1 MERRLGRGLGS
12 LLGQPEDGQAERPK
26 TVVPQGKGALPDSS
40 AAAAERESSGSVEP
54 SGSGQVEESVDAV
67 GRMVELAAI
76 RRNPD
81 QPRKVFDSEG
91 LEELR
96 LSIVRHG
103 VLQPITVRREGSGFE
118 IISGERRWRAARNA
132 GLEVIPAVIRDD
144 VSDEVSL
151 ELAIV
156 ENIQRMDLDPVE
168 KARGYRALMDRVGLN
183 QEQVAERMGVKRS
196 SVANQLRL
204 LDLPE
209 EALEALSQGMITSG
223 HAKALLGLADA
234 GAIRKALGQV
244 VRKQLSVRETEQ
256 LSRGAGSAEAAA
268 GAVSERKVAANP
280 PAWVAEMEGRLRE
293 ALGVKVTL
301 RNGSKY
307 RGSITLDYADREEL
321 ERICDRVAPKDSI

>member
-12 LLGQPEDGQAERPK
+12 LLGQSEEGQSERPSTVVPRGKPVPAVAPEGASSPAGQAE
-26 TVVPQGKGALPDSS
+26 
-40 AAAAERESSGSVEP
+40 GSV
-54 SGSGQVEESVDAV
+54 
-67 GRMVELAAI
+67 GRLIELAAI
-76 RRNPD
+76 RRNTD

-96 LSIVRHG
+96 QSIARHG
-103 VLQPITVRREGSGFE
+103 VLQPITVRREGNGFE

-132 GLEVIPAVIRDD
+132 GLEVIPAVVRED

-168 KARGYRALMDRVGLN
+168 KARGYRALMDRVGLT
-183 QEQVAERMGVKRS
+183 QEQVAERMGIKRS

-209 EALEALSQGMITSG
+209 EALEALSQGMITAG
-223 HAKALLGLADA
+223 HAKALLGLGDA
-234 GAIRKALGQV
+234 EAIRKGLGQV
-244 VRKQLSVRETEQ
+244 VRKRLSVRETEQ
-256 LSRGAGSAEAAA
+256 LARSFSPSASSFQGDKVEKGAGAH
-268 GAVSERKVAANP
+268 
-280 PAWVAEMEGRLRE
+280 PAWVTEMEGRLRE

-301 RNGSKY
+301 RNGKKY
-307 RGSITLDYADREEL
+307 RGSITLDYSGREEL
-321 ERICDRVAPKDSI
+321 ERICELIAPKDSI

>member
-1 MERRLGRGLGS
+1 M
-12 LLGQPEDGQAERPK
+12 
-26 TVVPQGKGALPDSS
+26 VPRGKGAPKAKS
-40 AAAAERESSGSVEP
+40 AESGASEHTVPKGAAED
-54 SGSGQVEESVDAV
+54 VDVV
-67 GRMVELAAI
+67 GRMVEVAAI

-103 VLQPITVRREGSGFE
+103 VLQPITVRRDGSGFE

-132 GLEVIPAVIRDD
+132 GLEVIPAVVRDD

-183 QEQVAERMGVKRS
+183 QEQVAERMGIKRS

-209 EALEALSQGMITSG
+209 EALEALSQGMISSG
-223 HAKALLGLADA
+223 HAKALLGLPDAD
-234 GAIRKALGQV
+234 AIRKALGQV

-256 LSRGAGSAEAAA
+256 LTRGGGKVESPEGSTVDAKATT
-268 GAVSERKVAANP
+268 SQ
-280 PAWVAEMEGRLRE
+280 PAWVGEMEGRLRG

-301 RNGSKY
+301 RNGRKY

>member
-1 MERRLGRGLGS
+1 MTPVAAGGPAGS
-12 LLGQPEDGQAERPK
+12 AE
-26 TVVPQGKGALPDSS
+26 Q
-40 AAAAERESSGSVEP
+40 
-54 SGSGQVEESVDAV
+54 AV
-67 GRMVELAAI
+67 GRLIELAAI
-76 RRNPD
+76 RRNTD

-96 LSIVRHG
+96 QSIARHG
-103 VLQPITVRREGSGFE
+103 VLQPITVRREGNGFE

-132 GLEVIPAVIRDD
+132 GLEVIPAVVRED

-168 KARGYRALMDRVGLN
+168 KARGYRALMDRVGLT
-183 QEQVAERMGVKRS
+183 QEQVAERMGIKRS

-223 HAKALLGLADA
+223 HAKALLGLGDADS
-234 GAIRKALGQV
+234 IRKGLGQV

-256 LSRGAGSAEAAA
+256 LARAVSPSAAA
-268 GAVSERKVAANP
+268 DGGGKGSKPAAAH
-280 PAWVAEMEGRLRE
+280 PAWVTEMEGRIRE
-293 ALGVKVTL
+293 TLGVKVTL
-301 RNGSKY
+301 RNGKKY
-307 RGSITLDYADREEL
+307 RGSITLDYSSRDEL
-321 ERICDRVAPKDSI
+321 ERICELIAPKDSI

>member
-12 LLGQPEDGQAERPK
+12 LLGQSEDGP
-26 TVVPQGKGALPDSS
+26 
-40 AAAAERESSGSVEP
+40 AAAPEAASSPAGNAEG
-54 SGSGQVEESVDAV
+54 AV
-67 GRMVELAAI
+67 GRLIELAAI
-76 RRNPD
+76 RRNTD

-91 LEELR
+91 LEELQQ
-96 LSIVRHG
+96 SIARHG
-103 VLQPITVRREGSGFE
+103 VLQPIVVRREGNGFE

-132 GLEVIPAVIRDD
+132 GLEVIPAVVRED

-168 KARGYRALMDRVGLN
+168 KARGYRALMDRVGLT
-183 QEQVAERMGVKRS
+183 QEQVAERMGIKRS

-223 HAKALLGLADA
+223 HAKALLGLGDAD
-234 GAIRKALGQV
+234 AIRKGLGQV

-256 LSRGAGSAEAAA
+256 LARSVAPSASSSEGDKVEKGAGAH
-268 GAVSERKVAANP
+268 
-280 PAWVAEMEGRLRE
+280 PAWVTEMEGRIRD

-301 RNGSKY
+301 RNGKKY
-307 RGSITLDYADREEL
+307 RGSITLDYSGREEL
-321 ERICDRVAPKDSI
+321 ERICDLIAPKDSI

>member
-12 LLGQPEDGQAERPK
+12 LLGQTEEAPSERAPLAATPGKTPSVTDAPVHGFSPGEGQ
-26 TVVPQGKGALPDSS
+26 
-40 AAAAERESSGSVEP
+40 
-54 SGSGQVEESVDAV
+54 EEVV
-67 GRMVELAAI
+67 GRMLEVAAI

-81 QPRKVFDSEG
+81 QPRKVFESEG

-96 LSIVRHG
+96 QSIARHG
-103 VLQPITVRREGSGFE
+103 VLQPIAVRRAGNGFE

-132 GLEVIPAVIRDD
+132 GLEVIPAVVRDD
-144 VSDEVSL
+144 VSDEISL

-168 KARGYRALMDRVGLN
+168 KARGYRALMDRVGLT
-183 QEQVAERMGVKRS
+183 QEQVAERMGIKRS

-209 EALEALSQGMITSG
+209 EALEALSQGLITSG
-223 HAKALLGLADA
+223 HAKALLGLGEAE
-234 GAIRKALGQV
+234 AIRKALGQV

-256 LSRGAGSAEAAA
+256 LARSGGAASSPTPSGSE
-268 GAVSERKVAANP
+268 GASAPKA
-280 PAWVAEMEGRLRE
+280 PAWVAEMETRLRE

-301 RNGSKY
+301 RNGKKY
-307 RGSITLDYADREEL
+307 RGSITLDYAGREDL
-321 ERICDRVAPKDSI
+321 ERICDQIAPKKKL

>member
-1 MERRLGRGLGS
+1 M
-12 LLGQPEDGQAERPK
+12 
-26 TVVPQGKGALPDSS
+26 VPRGKGAPKAKSAEAGSS
-40 AAAAERESSGSVEP
+40 EHTVPKGAAED
-54 SGSGQVEESVDAV
+54 VDVV
-67 GRMVELAAI
+67 GRMVEVAAI

-103 VLQPITVRREGSGFE
+103 VLQPITVRRDGSGFE

-132 GLEVIPAVIRDD
+132 GLEVIPAVVRDD

-183 QEQVAERMGVKRS
+183 QEQVAERMGIKRS

-209 EALEALSQGMITSG
+209 EALEALSQGMISSG
-223 HAKALLGLADA
+223 HAKALLGLPDAD
-234 GAIRKALGQV
+234 AIRKALGQV

-256 LSRGAGSAEAAA
+256 LTRGGGKVESPEGSTVDAKATT
-268 GAVSERKVAANP
+268 SQ
-280 PAWVAEMEGRLRE
+280 PAWVGEMEGRLRG

-301 RNGSKY
+301 RNGRKY

>member
-1 MERRLGRGLGS
+1 MLE
-12 LLGQPEDGQAERPK
+12 
-26 TVVPQGKGALPDSS
+26 V
-40 AAAAERESSGSVEP
+40 
-54 SGSGQVEESVDAV
+54 
-67 GRMVELAAI
+67 AAI

-96 LSIVRHG
+96 QSIARHG
-103 VLQPITVRREGSGFE
+103 VLQPITVRRAGEGFE

-132 GLEVIPAVIRDD
+132 GLETLPAVVRDD

-168 KARGYRALMDRVGLN
+168 KARGYRALMDRVGLT

-209 EALEALSQGMITSG
+209 EALEALSQGLITTG
-223 HAKALLGLADA
+223 HAKALLGLGDADA
-234 GAIRKALGQV
+234 VRKALGQV

-256 LSRGAGSAEAAA
+256 LSRSASPKGTDSDPTPSKPA
-268 GAVSERKVAANP
+268 KV
-280 PAWVAEMEGRLRE
+280 PAWVGELEGRLRE

-301 RNGSKY
+301 RNGKKY
-307 RGSITLDYADREEL
+307 RGSITLDYSSREEL
-321 ERICDRVAPKDSI
+321 ERICDQVAPKKTV

>member
-26 TVVPQGKGALPDSS
+26 TVVPQGKGAVPAKAEPPRSEEAPD
-40 AAAAERESSGSVEP
+40 AAET
-54 SGSGQVEESVDAV
+54 V

-81 QPRKVFDSEG
+81 QPRKVFESEG

-96 LSIVRHG
+96 QSILRHG

-132 GLEVIPAVIRDD
+132 GLQVIPAVVRDD

-183 QEQVAERMGVKRS
+183 QEQVAERMGIKRS

-223 HAKALLGLADA
+223 HAKALLGLADPA
-234 GAIRKALGQV
+234 AIRSALGQV
-244 VRKQLSVRETEQ
+244 VRKQLSVRETER
-256 LSRGAGSAEAAA
+256 LTRSGADSEAPAGST
-268 GAVSERKVAANP
+268 GASKVGATQ
-280 PAWVAEMEGRLRE
+280 PAWVGEMEGRLRE

-307 RGSITLDYADREEL
+307 RGSITLDYANRDEL
-321 ERICDRVAPKDSI
+321 ERLCDQMAPKDSI

>member
-12 LLGQPEDGQAERPK
+12 LLGQPEDGQVERPK
-26 TVVPQGKGALPDSS
+26 TVVPRGKGAPKAKS
-40 AAAAERESSGSVEP
+40 AEAGASEHTVPKGAAED
-54 SGSGQVEESVDAV
+54 VDVV
-67 GRMVELAAI
+67 GRMVEVAAI

-103 VLQPITVRREGSGFE
+103 VLQPITVRRDGSGFE

-132 GLEVIPAVIRDD
+132 GLEVIPAVVRDD

-183 QEQVAERMGVKRS
+183 QEQVAERMGIKRS

-209 EALEALSQGMITSG
+209 EALEALSQGMISSG
-223 HAKALLGLADA
+223 HAKALLGLPDAD
-234 GAIRKALGQV
+234 AIRKALGQV

-256 LSRGAGSAEAAA
+256 LTRGGGKVESPVGSTVDAK
-268 GAVSERKVAANP
+268 STTSQ
-280 PAWVAEMEGRLRE
+280 PAWVGEMEGRLRG

-301 RNGSKY
+301 RNGRKY

>member
-1 MERRLGRGLGS
+1 MER
-12 LLGQPEDGQAERPK
+12 QP
-26 TVVPQGKGALPDSS
+26 V
-40 AAAAERESSGSVEP
+40 AAAPGQVPALTDVPGSVEA
-54 SGSGQVEESVDAV
+54 GLDAEDQV
-67 GRMVELAAI
+67 GRMLELAAI

-81 QPRKVFDSEG
+81 QPRKVFESEG

-96 LSIVRHG
+96 QSISRHG
-103 VLQPITVRREGSGFE
+103 VLQPITVRRAGNGFE

-132 GLEVIPAVIRDD
+132 GLEVIPAVVRDD

-168 KARGYRALMDRVGLN
+168 KARGYRALMDRVGLT

-196 SVANQLRL
+196 SIANQLRL

-209 EALEALSQGMITSG
+209 EALEALSGGLITSG
-223 HAKALLGLADA
+223 HAKALLGL
-234 GAIRKALGQV
+234 GEVEAIRKALSQV

-256 LSRGAGSAEAAA
+256 LSRAAAA
-268 GAVSERKVAANP
+268 GASPSATERAVRPEA

-301 RNGSKY
+301 KNGNKY
-307 RGSITLDYADREEL
+307 RGSITLDYGGREDL
-321 ERICDRVAPKDSI
+321 ERICDQIAPKKSV

>member
-1 MERRLGRGLGS
+1 M
-12 LLGQPEDGQAERPK
+12 
-26 TVVPQGKGALPDSS
+26 VPRGKGAPKAKS
-40 AAAAERESSGSVEP
+40 AEAGASEHTVPKGAAED
-54 SGSGQVEESVDAV
+54 VDVV
-67 GRMVELAAI
+67 GRMVEVAAI

-103 VLQPITVRREGSGFE
+103 VLQPITVRRDGSGFE

-132 GLEVIPAVIRDD
+132 GLEVIPAVVRDD

-183 QEQVAERMGVKRS
+183 QEQVAERMGIKRS

-209 EALEALSQGMITSG
+209 EALEALSQGMISSG
-223 HAKALLGLADA
+223 HAKALLGLPDAD
-234 GAIRKALGQV
+234 AIRKALGQV

-256 LSRGAGSAEAAA
+256 LTRGGGKVESPVGSTVDAK
-268 GAVSERKVAANP
+268 STTSQ
-280 PAWVAEMEGRLRE
+280 PAWVGEMEGRLRG

-301 RNGSKY
+301 RNGRKY

>member
-12 LLGQPEDGQAERPK
+12 LLGQSEDGQAERPS
-26 TVVPQGKGALPDSS
+26 TVIPKEKAAPSATAS
-40 AAAAERESSGSVEP
+40 AASGP
-54 SGSGQVEESVDAV
+54 AGNGEEAV
-67 GRMVELAAI
+67 GRLIELAAI
-76 RRNPD
+76 RRNTD

-96 LSIVRHG
+96 QSIARHG
-103 VLQPITVRREGSGFE
+103 VLQPITVRREGNGFE

-132 GLEVIPAVIRDD
+132 GLEVIPAVVRED

-168 KARGYRALMDRVGLN
+168 KARGYRALMDRVGLT
-183 QEQVAERMGVKRS
+183 QEQVAERMGIKRS

-223 HAKALLGLADA
+223 HAKALLGLGDA
-234 GAIRKALGQV
+234 EAIRKGLGQV

-256 LSRGAGSAEAAA
+256 LARAVSPSASADAGGKGSKPAAA
-268 GAVSERKVAANP
+268 H
-280 PAWVAEMEGRLRE
+280 PAWVTEMEGRIRE
-293 ALGVKVTL
+293 TLGVKVTL
-301 RNGSKY
+301 RNGKKY
-307 RGSITLDYADREEL
+307 RGSITLDYSSREEL
-321 ERICDRVAPKDSI
+321 ERICELIAPKDSI